1 MATHQHRFGPL
12 HILNADWRRD
22 TWKRW
27 LRSRLAVSEAQ
38 AAQAA
43 QTAAAQQAA
52 AKEPPTTTIAPPPMP
67 ERTDPGVE
75 SRRTDV
81 RSRFDALFDRLLTL
95 EDTLDVLSKRF
106 ALNVGHERRQE
117 QRLLDRIEMASDAI
131 ERQALALESACS
143 TLERVEQ
150 RVDRIE
156 RCLRS
161 AGGAATEIR
170 ESHRAPAPAPPLPE
184 DDFSDL
190 EEAFSGYDSR
200 SRSVAPE
207 PSDLWDG
214 GTHAGSSI
222 RGNLSEMSLA
232 TVLAMLELE
241 RRTGVL
247 SVSTDDGCIVTATL
261 RKGTIVGTRS
271 QELEVEPVEAIREAL
286 RFTSGQFSFR
296 QTSVEVVSGPPR
308 SVGSVLLEATSRNDE
323 ASKAS

>member
-1 MATHQHRFGPL
+1 MATHQNRFGPL
-12 HILNADWRRD
+12 HILNSDWRRD

-27 LRSRLAVSEAQ
+27 LRSRLEVSEAQ
-38 AAQAA
+38 S
-43 QTAAAQQAA
+43 T
-52 AKEPPTTTIAPPPMP
+52 AKEPTRVTIAPPPVS
-67 ERTDPGVE
+67 ERIEPSVE
-75 SRRTDV
+75 SRRTDA
-81 RSRFDALFDRLLTL
+81 RSRFDALLDRLLTV
-95 EDTLDVLSKRF
+95 EDTLDTLSKRF

-117 QRLLDRIEMASDAI
+117 QRLLDKIELASDAI

-150 RVDRIE
+150 RIDRIE
-156 RCLRS
+156 RCLRT
-161 AGGAATEIR
+161 AGGATELR
-170 ESHRAPAPAPPLPE
+170 ESHRAPPPSPPLPE

-190 EEAFSGYDSR
+190 DEAFSGYEHR
-200 SRSVAPE
+200 SRSAAPE
-207 PSDLWDG
+207 ASEFWD
-214 GTHAGSSI
+214 TDAHAGSSI
-222 RGNLSEMSLA
+222 RGNLSEMSLS

-247 SVSTDDGCIVTATL
+247 KVSSDDGAFVTATL

-286 RFTSGQFSFR
+286 RFSSGQFSFR

>member
-1 MATHQHRFGPL
+1 MATHPHRFGPL
-12 HILNADWRRD
+12 HLLNADWRRD

-38 AAQAA
+38 AAP
-43 QTAAAQQAA
+43 
-52 AKEPPTTTIAPPPMP
+52 KPTSSVTIAPPPMVERNEP
-67 ERTDPGVE
+67 VADARRTETRTDI
-75 SRRTDV
+75 RA
-81 RSRFDALFDRLLTL
+81 RFDALFDRLLTL
-95 EDTLDVLSKRF
+95 EDTLDALSKRF

-117 QRLLDRIEMASDAI
+117 QRLLDRIEMTSDAI

-156 RCLRS
+156 RCLRT
-161 AGGAATEIR
+161 AGGATAEAR
-170 ESHRAPAPAPPLPE
+170 ESHRAPPPAPPLSE

-190 EEAFSGYDSR
+190 EEAFSNYDGR
-200 SRSVAPE
+200 SRSVPPVSSE
-207 PSDLWDG
+207 FCEG
-214 GTHAGSSI
+214 GEHAGSSI

-241 RRTGVL
+241 RRTGIL
-247 SVSTDDGCIVTATL
+247 KVSSDDGGVVSATL
-261 RKGTIVGTRS
+261 RKGTLVGARS
-271 QELEVEPVEAIREAL
+271 QELDVEPVEAIREAL
-286 RFTSGQFSFR
+286 RFSSGQFSFR
-296 QTSVEVVSGPPR
+296 QTSVEVASGPPR